1 MSIKKYI
8 PDAITSLNLLCGVLG
23 IVAVF
28 QGYFQQAFLLMLLA
42 AVFDFFDGFA
52 ARALDA

>member
-8 PDAITSLNLLCGVLG
+8 PDTITSLNLLCGVLG

-28 QGYFQQAFLLMLLA
+28 QGYF
-42 AVFDFFDGFA
+42 
-52 ARALDA
+52 